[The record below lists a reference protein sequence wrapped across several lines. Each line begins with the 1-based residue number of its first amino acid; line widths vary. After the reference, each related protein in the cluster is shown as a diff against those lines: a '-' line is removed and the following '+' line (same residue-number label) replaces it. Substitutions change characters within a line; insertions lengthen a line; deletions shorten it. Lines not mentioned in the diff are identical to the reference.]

1 MKVETA
7 VFHVYGDHGRAVVYF
22 ASQPG
27 NKWTISVT
35 IGRRTVDI
43 ENTDRRSE
51 MRPCPTHAL
60 AIVKHLLDH
69 PRLKVA
75 K

>member
-7 VFHVYGDHGRAVVYF
+7 IFHVYGDHGRAVVYF
-22 ASQPG
+22 AGQSK

-35 IGRRTVDI
+35 IGKITTRI
-43 ENTDRRSE
+43 EQPPRDPA
-51 MRPCPTHAL
+51 RPCPTHAL
-60 AIVKHLLDH
+60 AIVKNLLH
-69 PRLKVA
+69 RPQLKLA